1 MSKDENLLDYI
12 DCGLLSKQEVILAFI
27 NKWIPDIRMDLD
39 TYLALNEYTRHD
51 MENN

>member
-1 MSKDENLLDYI
+1 MSKDQNLLDY
-12 DCGLLSKQEVILAFI
+12 SKQEVILAFI